1 MCLKKATKRPSTR
14 LRPQKRAIQLDLR
27 HDPSTCE
34 ADPSTCEADPSTCE
48 ADPST
53 CGCLLYRIPRLKTL
67 QIQHQTRHQLDS
79 LDLLNKKRRERVI
92 EQNPRQQNPSSESSE
107 SRDHK

>member
-27 HDPSTCE
+27 GRSLDLRGRSLDLRH
-34 ADPSTCEADPSTCE
+34 DPSTCE